1 MLGEGIAVRDY
12 VGQIGRY
19 RREIKLFLL
28 YNLFAN
34 IGIGVFQLIYNLYL
48 VQLSLR
54 EDFIGQYNALST
66 LAMACAALVMGV
78 LLGRFGTWRCITYGT
93 ILFLVSSVALSVFAT
108 PSLILLFG
116 VLAGAGTSFVFVPV
130 MPFIVEWSRP
140 RIRADVAALTFSLQS
155 LATTVG
161 SLVGGWSPRLAS
173 LLLGVAPQS
182 VLAYRLA
189 LLAGV
194 ALAALALLPM
204 VLMRDARGGH
214 ASESAQMPVVTADG
228 SPARTRVD
236 VAVFVLSGLLLSFGA
251 GAVIPFYNVFLESI
265 GARAS
270 QIGMIFSLAGIVA
283 AFAGL
288 FAPRCSRRF
297 GPLGGALI
305 LRLAPV
311 PAYALLAVAPSIGL
325 AVVAQI
331 VRTTSISMAWPIDS
345 TFISEILPSRARANA
360 FSLRSGAWNF
370 GYALASLV
378 AGEVIVTSGYRWPF
392 LAFALF
398 SVVSILVYVGYF
410 RRYTRAPEAPAAVES
425 EGARVA
431 GAR

>member
-1 MLGEGIAVRDY
+1 MRDY
-12 VGQIGRY
+12 VSQIGRY

-93 ILFLVSSVALSVFAT
+93 VLFLVSSVALSVFAT

-161 SLVGGWSPRLAS
+161 SLVGGWSPRLAA

-214 ASESAQMPVVTADG
+214 ASESAQMPAVTAGG

-311 PAYALLAVAPSIGL
+311 PAL
-325 AVVAQI
+325 
-331 VRTTSISMAWPIDS
+331 
-345 TFISEILPSRARANA
+345 SR
-360 FSLRSGAWNF
+360 
-370 GYALASLV
+370 
-378 AGEVIVTSGYRWPF
+378 IH
-392 LAFALF
+392 
-398 SVVSILVYVGYF
+398 I
-410 RRYTRAPEAPAAVES
+410 
-425 EGARVA
+425 
-431 GAR
+431 